1 LRKSQAISQGL
12 DDSSVFLSFFMLNVY
27 FLNHNIAQ

>member
-1 LRKSQAISQGL
+1 LRKSQTISQGL
-12 DDSSVFLSFFMLNVY
+12 DDSSVFTTFFMLIVY